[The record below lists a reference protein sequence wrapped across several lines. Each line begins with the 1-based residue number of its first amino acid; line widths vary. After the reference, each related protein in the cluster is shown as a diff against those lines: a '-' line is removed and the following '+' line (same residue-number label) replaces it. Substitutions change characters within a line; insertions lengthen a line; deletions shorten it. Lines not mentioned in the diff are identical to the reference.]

1 MNANKAAAVAAV
13 VAFLVGVGVGQ
24 VIAKMDADT
33 ATPAV
38 AAEPAESHGDMSGH
52 GGGTVAEGDACEM
65 DCAKDRPA
73 LEARLK
79 ANPDDAEA
87 LIELGACD
95 VSMGDTVTGLDRL
108 SHGTVLAIEPGLLI
122 KAGIAFARVAESEK
136 AVASFEKALIEDP
149 RNADALYQAGLVAF
163 HNLGD
168 NARAAAYWQRYLE
181 VKPDAENA
189 ELIRRAVAELSKPG
203 TMAGHPGSGAGH

>member
-1 MNANKAAAVAAV
+1 MNANKAAAIAAA

-24 VIAKMDADT
+24 VIARMDT
-33 ATPAV
+33 ASGTPAV
-38 AAEPAESHGDMSGH
+38 AAEPAACHGEMSGH
-52 GGGTVAEGDACEM
+52 GAPAEGDACEM

-73 LEARLK
+73 LEARLQ
-79 ANPDDAEA
+79 ANPEDVEA

-95 VSMGDTVTGLDRL
+95 LSMGDTVSGLDRL
-108 SHGTVLAIEPGLLI
+108 SRGAVMATDPALLI

-149 RNADALYQAGLVAF
+149 KNADALYQAGLVSF

-168 NARAAAYWQRYLE
+168 NERAVSYWQRYLE
-181 VKPDAENA
+181 ARPDAENA

-203 TMAGHPGSGAGH
+203 SAMSHPGTGAGH